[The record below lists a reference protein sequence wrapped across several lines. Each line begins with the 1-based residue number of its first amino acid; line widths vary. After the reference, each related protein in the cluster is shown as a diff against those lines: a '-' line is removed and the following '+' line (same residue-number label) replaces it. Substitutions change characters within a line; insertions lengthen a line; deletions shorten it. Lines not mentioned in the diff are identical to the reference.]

1 MFTMSGS
8 RLSDSGLGIKDL
20 AGLGYRLLVD
30 PTTPL
35 MVMHRALRQ
44 CYAAMKAGQPDPLIG
59 TDTRRE
65 QSVLHQTIDLESL
78 LSIERR
84 TVER

>member
-1 MFTMSGS
+1 MSIS
-8 RLSDSGLGIKDL
+8 EL

-30 PTTPL
+30 PTTPQ

-44 CYAAMKAGQPDPLIG
+44 CYAAMKIALPDPLIG
-59 TDTRRE
+59 TDTRAE
-65 QSVLHQTIDLESL
+65 QHTLHQTIELEIL
-78 LSIERR
+78 LEIERR